1 MENKFVIGREREIKR
16 LNECYESKE
25 SQLVL
30 VYGRRRVG
38 KTFLI
43 NQTFDGRFDF
53 KLTGAYNQNT
63 DFQLNTFNI
72 ELCRQ
77 TQKDIPLAKTWLKAF
92 AQLREYLDSF
102 TDDEK
107 RVVFFDEMPWLDTPK
122 SGFLAAF
129 EWFWNDFGSSKNNL
143 VFIICGSA
151 TSWITD
157 KIEHNKG
164 GLFNRQNCR
173 IFLEPF
179 TLHETEEFLESR
191 EIHWSRYQITECYM
205 ILGGIPYY
213 LNLLSKSLSFNQNI
227 DNLFFRKRAE
237 LWDEFDNLYRTL
249 FSNSENHIKVIE
261 ALFEKKMG
269 LSRKEIASATKIA
282 DNASLTA
289 ILTNLS
295 DSGFIRPY
303 PFYGNK
309 KHGTFYQLSDY
320 YTLFYYKYIK
330 GNYGKDEHYWSNTQE
345 NPSRKS
351 WAGLTFEQV
360 CKDHLR
366 QIKQKIGI
374 SSVLT
379 EVSSWVS
386 KADEVHDGAQIDL
399 IIDRRDHVINLCE
412 IKFSLGEYVIDKDY
426 DKVLRTKLSTF
437 ANCTKTKKALQLT
450 MISTY
455 GIKNNMYSGI
465 VSSQVM
471 LDDLFVK

>member
-1 MENKFVIGREREIKR
+1 
-16 LNECYESKE
+16 
-25 SQLVL
+25 
-30 VYGRRRVG
+30 
-38 KTFLI
+38 
-43 NQTFDGRFDF
+43 
-53 KLTGAYNQNT
+53 
-63 DFQLNTFNI
+63 
-72 ELCRQ
+72 
-77 TQKDIPLAKTWLKAF
+77 
-92 AQLREYLDSF
+92 
-102 TDDEK
+102 
-107 RVVFFDEMPWLDTPK
+107 
-122 SGFLAAF
+122 
-129 EWFWNDFGSSKNNL
+129 
-143 VFIICGSA
+143 
-151 TSWITD
+151 
-157 KIEHNKG
+157 
-164 GLFNRQNCR
+164 
-173 IFLEPF
+173 
-179 TLHETEEFLESR
+179 
-191 EIHWSRYQITECYM
+191 M

-213 LNLLSKSLSFNQNI
+213 LNLLSKLLSFNQNI

-282 DNASLTA
+282 DNAGLTA

-360 CKDHLR
+360 CKDHLH

-374 SSVLT
+374 SNVLT
-379 EVSSWVS
+379 EVSSWFS

-471 LDDLFVK
+471 LDDLFAK